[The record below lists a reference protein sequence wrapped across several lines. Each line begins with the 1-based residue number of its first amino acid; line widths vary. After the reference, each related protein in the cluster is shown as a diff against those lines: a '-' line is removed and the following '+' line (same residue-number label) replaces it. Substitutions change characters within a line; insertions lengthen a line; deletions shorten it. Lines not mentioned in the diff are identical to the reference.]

1 MSKQNIYFTILVGIF
16 GILSLLILYKFIIV
30 LVLAYIFAT
39 LIKPIYLRINSFLSR
54 LFLLKKVS
62 NALASFITIILFI
75 LIIITPVTILLS
87 KVVIDTQAVYQNIA
101 GGGINLDFIGEK
113 IKTLSSTLS
122 PDLNLN
128 FNKIAESVSG
138 FFVNNI
144 GNIFSGTVDIA
155 LKLFLFL
162 FAMFYFLKDGKQ
174 FGDLYRLISPLKK
187 ESDDKIFLSI
197 KQSVNA
203 ILVGSLTVAIIQG
216 IFTGFGLWIFG
227 VPNPF
232 FFGTLAGFMALIP
245 GLGAPTVWIPAAVY
259 LYFTKD
265 SFVWLYQV
273 IWGVV
278 AVGLIDNIIG
288 PKMINR
294 GIKIH
299 PLFILISIIGGIFI
313 FGPEGVLFGP
323 LILSIFVAI
332 IKVWN
337 EDTK

>member
-1 MSKQNIYFTILVGIF
+1 MNKQNIYFMILVTIF

-30 LVLAYIFAT
+30 LALAYIFAT
-39 LIKPIYLRINSFLSR
+39 LIKPIYVKINSLLSKV
-54 LFLLKKVS
+54 FLLKKIS
-62 NALASFITIILFI
+62 NTLSSFITILLFI
-75 LIIITPVTILLS
+75 LIIITPITILLS
-87 KVVIDTQAVYQNIA
+87 KVVIDTQSVYQNVA
-101 GGGINLDFIGEK
+101 GGGINFDFISDK
-113 IKTLSSTLS
+113 IKNLSSTLS
-122 PDLNLN
+122 PNLNFN

-174 FGDLYRLISPLKK
+174 FGELYGLISPLKK
-187 ESDDKIFLSI
+187 ESDAKIFLSI

-203 ILVGSLTVAIIQG
+203 ILVGSMTVAVIQG
-216 IFTGFGLWIFG
+216 LFTGFGLWIFG

-265 SFVWLYQV
+265 GFVWLYQV
-273 IWGVV
+273 IWGVL

-288 PKMINR
+288 PKVINR

-299 PLFILISIIGGIFI
+299 PLFILISIIGGILL

-323 LILSIFVAI
+323 LVLSVFVAI

-337 EDTK
+337 EDLK